1 MFFTKTKTTYN
12 IFFLLLEN
20 GKEILSM
27 NEVLSYLLKS
37 SRPLIDETDLSEIQ
51 HYDAGEW
58 QNLVDDIRGMVVT
71 YPGMVCIL

>member
-1 MFFTKTKTTYN
+1 MRHLKGCIGLHRNNLTKTRTTYN

-37 SRPLIDETDLSEIQ
+37 SRPLIDEQDLSKKKTL
-51 HYDAGEW
+51 G
-58 QNLVDDIRGMVVT
+58 
-71 YPGMVCIL
+71 

>member
-1 MFFTKTKTTYN
+1 
-12 IFFLLLEN
+12 
-20 GKEILSM
+20 M
-27 NEVLSYLLKS
+27 NEVLSYLLNS